1 MPRKQT
7 GFNVLAIIAISSLA
21 GLGPGLAASALDGV
35 ESTDRPPATES
46 DQAPNEVLAKVNGEI
61 LYVEDVASVL
71 NEIHSGVQSRNRS
84 DFDLDAMIFRLI
96 NDTLFAQEARILGF
110 DEDETIQRKVAA
122 LSENLATGR
131 LEYEEILSKIDLDP
145 AEVEKSYNDVFRTA
159 TIRIATRKDKTEAE
173 KLRREIDTG
182 ADMEAL
188 ARERSQDPYSARGG
202 LMTDV
207 PWIDLPGPVADLTF
221 SLAPGEVAGP
231 VATGLGW
238 TVFRVEELRPAD
250 PARFEQRRAQVSD
263 VLRFRQDEALRDDL
277 LRRLRET
284 HEVTVDEKTYESI
297 GVDSMQDGRLLPDI
311 EDPDAVVVT
320 AGGRAITAS
329 AFGRA
334 LAERWQNIANPD
346 VALAIKPILLDRM
359 TVDQLLTAEAYRL
372 EYDKLPEIERRAN
385 ALETRLLVKQYMR
398 DVVATQVEVDRQAL
412 EAYYAEHGDEFR
424 KPPLLFI
431 SQMTLSSSEEAARM
445 IELLRQGTEFAWLAR
460 KHSTDGFAK
469 TGGSVGWIKASE
481 GISEFQSDLA
491 GADAGDIFGP
501 KGAGEDWRIL
511 QVSAVEDQGRY
522 NFDEVS
528 GNVRERVEERE
539 FFALVDKY
547 VERLRERSEI
557 WIDQDAVASLQISA
571 EQNDKPEGHSA
582 PGHGGV

>member
-1 MPRKQT
+1 
-7 GFNVLAIIAISSLA
+7 VLAILAISLSMGLELA
-21 GLGPGLAASALDGV
+21 LSASTRDAV
-35 ESTDRPPATES
+35 ESSGTPQATEP
-46 DQAPNEVLAKVNGEI
+46 DQTPSEVLAKVNGEL

-71 NEIHSGVQSRNRS
+71 NEIHSGVQSRNRT

-110 DEDETIQRKVAA
+110 DKDETIQRKVAA
-122 LSENLATGR
+122 LREGLATGR
-131 LEYEEILSKIDLDP
+131 LEYEEILSKIKLDP

-173 KLRREIDTG
+173 ELRREIDSG
-182 ADMEAL
+182 ADMGPL
-188 ARERSQDPYSARGG
+188 ARERSEDPYSARGG

-221 SLAPGEVAGP
+221 SMSPGEIAGP

-238 TVFRVEELRPAD
+238 TVFRVEELEPAD
-250 PARFEQRRAQVSD
+250 PERFEQRRGQVRD

-277 LRRLRET
+277 LHRLRET
-284 HEVTVDEKTYESI
+284 HDVTVDEKTYESI
-297 GVDSMQDGRLLPDI
+297 GVELMQDGRLLPEI
-311 EDPDAVVVT
+311 ENPDAIVVT

-359 TVDQLLTAEAYRL
+359 TVDQLLVAEAYRL
-372 EYDKLPEIERRAN
+372 GYDKLPEIERRAK

-412 EAYYAEHGDEFR
+412 EAYYADHRDQFR

-431 SQMTLSSSEEAARM
+431 SQMTLSSSDEAARM
-445 IELLRQGTEFAWLAR
+445 IDLLRQGTEFAWLAR

-469 TGGSVGWIKASE
+469 TGGSVGWIKANE
-481 GISEFQSDLA
+481 GISEFQNDLA
-491 GADAGDIFGP
+491 DAEVGEILGP
-501 KGAGEDWRIL
+501 KGAGKDWRIL
-511 QVSAVEDQGRY
+511 KVGAIEDQGRY
-522 NFDEVS
+522 SFVEVS

-557 WIDQDAVASLQISA
+557 WVDQDAVASLQISA
-571 EQNDKPEGHSA
+571 EPKEEEEGHSA

>member
-7 GFNVLAIIAISSLA
+7 VFNVFAILAISTAIVFEPSAIASTSDA
-21 GLGPGLAASALDGV
+21 V
-35 ESTDRPPATES
+35 ESADSPSAETPDET
-46 DQAPNEVLAKVNGEI
+46 PNEVLAKVNGEL

-110 DEDETIQRKVAA
+110 DEDEVIRRKVAA
-122 LSENLATGR
+122 LREGLATGR
-131 LEYEEILSKIDLDP
+131 LEYEEILSKIMLDP
-145 AEVEKSYNDVFRTA
+145 AVVEKAYNDVFRTA
-159 TIRIATRKDKTEAE
+159 TIRIATRKDRAEAE
-173 KLRREIDTG
+173 ELRREIDSG

-188 ARERSQDPYSARGG
+188 VRERSQDPYSARGG

-221 SLAPGEVAGP
+221 SLTPGEVAGP

-238 TVFRVEELRPAD
+238 TVFRVEELKPAD
-250 PARFEQRRAQVSD
+250 PARFEQRRTQVRD
-263 VLRFRQDEALRDDL
+263 VLRFRQDEKLRDDL
-277 LRRLRET
+277 LRRLRDT
-284 HEVTVDEKTYESI
+284 HEVTVDEEIYDSI
-297 GVDSMQDGRLLPDI
+297 GVESMEDGRLLPDI
-311 EDPDAVVVT
+311 EEPDAVVVT
-320 AGGRAITAS
+320 AGGRAISAS

-372 EYDKLPEIERRAN
+372 GYDKLPEIERRAN

-398 DVVATQVEVDRQAL
+398 DVVATQVEVDREAL
-412 EAYYAEHGDEFR
+412 EAYYADHGDEFR
-424 KPPLLFI
+424 KPPLLFV

-460 KHSTDGFAK
+460 KNSTDGYSKA
-469 TGGSVGWIKASE
+469 GGSVGWIKANE
-481 GISEFQSDLA
+481 GISEFQNDLA
-491 GADAGDIFGP
+491 SAQVGDLFGP
-501 KGAGEDWRIL
+501 KGAGQDWRIL

-522 NFDEVS
+522 SFEEVS

-557 WIDQDAVASLQISA
+557 WIDQDAVALLQIST
-571 EQNDKPEGHSA
+571 EKKEEHEGHAA